1 MIGRISNMPFTVFR
15 KEDAGNTVDGS
26 VVPVQVYDIKYD
38 SNGYPHF
45 LIYDYETRAWLFKK
59 AKHFIPEE
67 YDEMD
72 EIFHPLIPWD

>member
-1 MIGRISNMPFTVFR
+1 MPFTVFR

-45 LIYDYETRAWLFKK
+45 LIYDYETHAWLLKK

-67 YDEMD
+67 YDEVD
-72 EIFHPLIPWD
+72 EMFHPFIHSEYAWS